1 MDARKGRWQPR
12 VSSGASIH
20 PNGSLALNP
29 SLPPNG
35 YSAMPRRARSSYAK
49 PPREREREATDLIRE
64 QPCDVGADGPRA
76 DGADEGGSDN
86 AMFGNAETLE
96 LQIPN
101 IR

>member
-12 VSSGASIH
+12 AAAHLSI
-20 PNGSLALNP
+20 PTDLSLSTRP
-29 SLPPNG
+29 FLPTVTL
-35 YSAMPRRARSSYAK
+35 RCRAAVVI
-49 PPREREREATDLIRE
+49 RETAEGGREATHLIRE
-64 QPCDVGADGPRA
+64 QPCDVGADGRTA

-86 AMFGNAETLE
+86 AMFGSTETIE

>member
-1 MDARKGRWQPR
+1 
-12 VSSGASIH
+12 
-20 PNGSLALNP
+20 
-29 SLPPNG
+29 
-35 YSAMPRRARSSYAK
+35 MPRRGRHT
-49 PPREREREATDLIRE
+49 RNRRRREREATHLIRE